1 MNRYQIIA
9 SVVIIIIA
17 MVFVY
22 AYIFYPILNPL
33 KQNIVLNKNLI
44 LIEPHNYKAI
54 PFNIADTFGR
64 ELIKAEFQIQHDN
77 SMASVSNNEVIHK
90 EAINASIAD
99 TLDQFECKKQKHFVP
114 TSGVDAI
121 KADSRNNN
129 NCSLLATTVKYQILN
144 ATNGVIDQP
153 IRYGNYF
160 LVFDNTD
167 SKSPLQI
174 EASLS
179 TLTDVPLTF
188 PPSSDDWSS
197 LAIYYGA
204 GLFLLLINV
213 YQEISTNQNK
223 RMSYF
228 VDSDIF

>member
-33 KQNIVLNKNLI
+33 KQNTVLNKNLI
-44 LIEPHNYKAI
+44 IIEPHNYEAI
-54 PFNIADTFGR
+54 PFNVTDTFGR
-64 ELIKAEFQIQHDN
+64 ELIKAQFQILHDN
-77 SMASVSNNEVIHK
+77 NMASVSNNEETHK
-90 EAINASIAD
+90 EAINAFIAD

-114 TSGVDAI
+114 TSGVDTI

-129 NCSLLATTVKYQILN
+129 NCSLLATTVNYQILN

-160 LVFDNTD
+160 LVFDNTH

-188 PPSSDDWSS
+188 PPSSDD
-197 LAIYYGA
+197 
-204 GLFLLLINV
+204 
-213 YQEISTNQNK
+213 
-223 RMSYF
+223 
-228 VDSDIF
+228 

>member
-33 KQNIVLNKNLI
+33 KQNTVLNKNLI
-44 LIEPHNYKAI
+44 IIGPHNYEAI
-54 PFNIADTFGR
+54 PFNVADTFGR
-64 ELIKAEFQIQHDN
+64 ELIKAQFQILN
-77 SMASVSNNEVIHK
+77 SNNMVSVSNNEETHK
-90 EAINASIAD
+90 EAINTFIAD

-114 TSGVDAI
+114 TSGVDTI
-121 KADSRNNN
+121 KTDSTNNN

-188 PPSSDDWSS
+188 PPSSDD
-197 LAIYYGA
+197 
-204 GLFLLLINV
+204 
-213 YQEISTNQNK
+213 
-223 RMSYF
+223 
-228 VDSDIF
+228 